1 MAIPEQVLSSWSALG
16 AQQGSATTYNSI
28 KTALESHSWPDGMR
42 YRVYLQGSYAN
53 HTNIRGDSDV
63 DIVFEGTSTF
73 YHNVPDTLR
82 LQYNLGVPA
91 RYSWNHFRHEV
102 KKALENYYGSSS
114 VVDGNKCL
122 SVAGKGHRLNADVIP
137 CNTYRS
143 YQDPWN
149 YAEGIVFWTR
159 SDVRVVNFPKLH
171 KENGVRKNEACSMR
185 YKPSI
190 RMFKNARNR
199 CRGSFPSYFLEC
211 LLYNVPNTCFERT
224 LAGSYYRV
232 VQYLVDAKDADTIST
247 FVCQNGQHELFGSSL
262 YQADLAS
269 ARRVIGDLTNLWNQ
283 WS

>member
-1 MAIPEQVLSSWSALG
+1 
-16 AQQGSATTYNSI
+16 
-28 KTALESHSWPDGMR
+28 MR

-63 DIVFEGTSTF
+63 DIVFEGISTF

-82 LQYNLGVPA
+82 LQYGVSVPA
-91 RYSWNHFRHEV
+91 RYSWDHFRHEV
-102 KKALENYYGSSS
+102 KEALQDYYGSSS

-122 SVAGKGHRLNADVIP
+122 SVAGKGNHLKADVIP

-159 SDVRVVNFPKLH
+159 SGVRVVNFPKLH
-171 KENGVRKNEACSMR
+171 RENGVRKNEACSMR

-199 CRGSFPSYFLEC
+199 CKSSFPSYFLEC
-211 LLYNVPNTCFERT
+211 LLCNVPNTCLERT
-224 LAGSYYRV
+224 LASSYYRV
-232 VQYLVDAKDADTIST
+232 VQYLVGVRDADTLST
-247 FVCQNGQHELFGSSL
+247 FVCQNDQQELFGANP
-262 YQADLAS
+262 YQADLES
-269 ARRVIGDLTNLWNQ
+269 AGRVIRNLTDLWNQ